1 MKLIARLTA
10 ALSLLPLLA
19 AEAWADGCGRASA
32 AQRALD
38 DSTASVAVGVLV
50 PLVAGAIL
58 IAALRRRRAA

>member
-1 MKLIARLTA
+1 MKLIARILGA
-10 ALSLLPLLA
+10 FSIMGVLA

-38 DSTASVAVGVLV
+38 DSTASVAVGVIV